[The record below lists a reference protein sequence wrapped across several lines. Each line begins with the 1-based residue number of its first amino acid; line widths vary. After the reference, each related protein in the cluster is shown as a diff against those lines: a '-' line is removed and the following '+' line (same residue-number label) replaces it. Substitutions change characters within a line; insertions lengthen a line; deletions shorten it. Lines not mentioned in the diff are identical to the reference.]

1 METLGPPVPPECR
14 VSDKLLQRAVPP
26 PSSSSSPLTAV
37 QALCANFPG
46 LALPSAPGLRVEALM
61 PARRL
66 PAGRV
71 LFAQGQ
77 TPTAFYMVEDGE
89 IEARFAALDG
99 RMSVLEHVRA
109 PRLFGLAAFI
119 SGKPSR
125 YEAAAVS
132 DTRVRVIGE
141 PAYRVLMDDW
151 PGFARALMQEFAE
164 RFEGNLRLLEAA
176 RHLGAAERF
185 GVALRQLAEERAAPP
200 DTEGW
205 RSLRATQAE
214 LAQLA
219 HLSRQTVNQ
228 LLRAAQAEGLLRLR
242 YGRIDVRP

>member
-1 METLGPPVPPECR
+1 MP
-14 VSDKLLQRAVPP
+14 
-26 PSSSSSPLTAV
+26 TAV
-37 QALCANFPG
+37 QALCANFPDLTPPAT
-46 LALPSAPGLRVEALM
+46 LALRLEALM
-61 PARRL
+61 PSRRL

-77 TPTAFYMVEDGE
+77 SPSAFYLVEDGE

-132 DTRVRVIGE
+132 DSRVRVIGA

-151 PGFARALMQEFAE
+151 PGFARALMREFAE

-176 RHLGAAERF
+176 RHLSAAERF
-185 GVALRQLAEERAAPP
+185 GVALRQLADERAGPSDA
-200 DTEGW
+200 EGW
-205 RSLRATQAE
+205 QALRATQAE

-228 LLRAAQAEGLLRLR
+228 LLRAAQAEGRLRLR
-242 YGRIDVRP
+242 YGGLDIRR

>member
-1 METLGPPVPPECR
+1 
-14 VSDKLLQRAVPP
+14 
-26 PSSSSSPLTAV
+26 
-37 QALCANFPG
+37 
-46 LALPSAPGLRVEALM
+46 M

-132 DTRVRVIGE
+132 DSRVRVIGE

-151 PGFARALMQEFAE
+151 PGFARALMREFAQ
-164 RFEGNLRLLEAA
+164 RFEGNLKLLEAA
-176 RHLGAAERF
+176 RHLSASERLT
-185 GVALRQLAEERAAPP
+185 VALRQLVNERAGPP
-200 DTEGW
+200 DADGW
-205 RSLRATQAE
+205 RELQATQAE

-219 HLSRQTVNQ
+219 HLSRQTINQ
-228 LLRAAQAEGLLRLR
+228 LLRAGQDEGRLRLR
-242 YGRIDVRP
+242 YGRIALRP